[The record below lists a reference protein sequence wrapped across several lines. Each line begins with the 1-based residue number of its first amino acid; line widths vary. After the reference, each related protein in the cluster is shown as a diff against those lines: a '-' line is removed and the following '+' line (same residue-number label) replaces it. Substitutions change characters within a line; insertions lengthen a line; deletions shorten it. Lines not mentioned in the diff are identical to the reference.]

1 MILVIFIV
9 IVVIFIIATLIIL
22 PPSNGKIP
30 AFKDEKGNVIPNSI
44 SEKTWI
50 DVDDSKIGL
59 IIVGENKDN
68 PVLLFC
74 GGGPGIPEYLL
85 ENFYGSALTKHFV
98 VVYFDYRGTGLS
110 YKKVDKNNMTSER
123 YLKDVDEITDYL
135 IKRFNTEKVY
145 LMGHSFGTYIALNAA
160 NIHPEKYHAYL
171 TVSQNVN
178 QKESELIAYDYMLKE
193 YEKNNNKSMVSKLK
207 KYNIKDE
214 EDFNKYKT
222 SNIRDKSMHDLGI
235 GTTRKM
241 KGVIKGIFFPSL
253 KCKAYTIKERI
264 NIWKG
269 KAASNSFK
277 VTDESFNFNAFDSI
291 NSIDI
296 PIYFFAGKYDYTCA
310 EQLQKKY
317 YNYINAPYKK
327 YYLYENSAHSPIFEE
342 YDKTDN
348 YIKEILNK

>member
-110 YKKVDKNNMTSER
+110 YKKVDNNNMTSER

-241 KGVIKGIFFPSL
+241 KSVIKGLFFPSL
-253 KCKAYTIKERI
+253 KCNAYM
-264 NIWKG
+264 
-269 KAASNSFK
+269 
-277 VTDESFNFNAFDSI
+277 
-291 NSIDI
+291 
-296 PIYFFAGKYDYTCA
+296 
-310 EQLQKKY
+310 
-317 YNYINAPYKK
+317 
-327 YYLYENSAHSPIFEE
+327 
-342 YDKTDN
+342 
-348 YIKEILNK
+348 